1 MGVTTV
7 EYNVRQSHLVELL
20 ESVDRPGDY
29 CFCGKTT
36 AYMPRLVVEAVGTIS
51 FPLPVAQ
58 VESLIRAAEQSPYG
72 RGLQTLVDTSVRN
85 SWQIDAS
92 RVRLEGSAWDSTLA
106 GMVSSVAEG
115 IGCPGDRLSAQLY
128 KLLVY
133 EEGGFFAEHRD
144 SEKAEGMVATLVVS
158 LPAEGEGGEIVIR
171 HNGRETVF
179 DMCVSYPDELAY
191 AAFYA
196 DCLHETRRVRS
207 GHRVSLVYNLILSG
221 DRSAESALAPV
232 YAEEV
237 RQIAALLTGWSRQG
251 GDNEKIVWL
260 LDHCY
265 SEAGL
270 SFDALKGV
278 DAAVAGVLSEAAALA
293 QCDLLAAIL
302 HVREVGSAVYSQYG
316 GGYYDDSYI
325 DVDGIEHPEANGSW
339 LDSWKSEDGNSPAF
353 GEVPLLPEELL
364 PLGALD
370 DADPDD
376 AEVEEAM
383 GNAAPSI
390 EHAYRSAA
398 LVIWPRAK
406 TLDILLSGGM
416 EGALEYALTQAGE
429 AGPGLSDDRMLG
441 LVARLFN
448 AWPRENYRS
457 DAAARAKMLRLL
469 AARGA
474 RAEPYLSRFLHTIVL
489 PRYSGTEN
497 EELVSAARKFGPEV
511 LGRFLP
517 ELFRTHLW
525 AYPQSV
531 TDLASRLYRRVASD
545 WEESWATALDL
556 AVLAMTEAIPEA
568 LRRAGQSGRG
578 SGRSRSKRQDFGSTS
593 VSAVLRLGWQ
603 SGLDRETKAAARQ
616 FAEHPD
622 VVPPGRAI
630 PEALAALPDFAGES
644 AFATL
649 WRHAADSLLSRSA
662 NRPKSPTDW
671 YVAEN
676 LKCNC
681 QACRRLKWFC
691 RDPVSRTGVFPMR
704 QELRR
709 HLRDKIRKH
718 RLPIDTRTQKKG
730 NPYRIICTK
739 NRSDHKGRLA
749 EYEADILSMKLL
761 IRTPPEDAA
770 GGGTNRR
777 IARLQAACARSG

>member
-1 MGVTTV
+1 MGVTTI
-7 EYNVRQSHLVELL
+7 EYNVRQRRIEELL
-20 ESVDRPGDY
+20 QSVDRPGDY

-36 AYMPRLVVEAVGTIS
+36 AYMPRLTVEAVGTIS
-51 FPLPVAQ
+51 FPIPVAQ
-58 VESLIRAAEQSPYG
+58 VNSLIRAAERSPYG

-92 RVRLEGSAWDSTLA
+92 SVRLEGAAWDGTLA
-106 GMVSSVAEG
+106 GMVDRVAEG
-115 IGCPGDRLSAQLY
+115 IGCSGDRLSARLY

-171 HNGRETVF
+171 HDGRETVV

-191 AAFYA
+191 AAFYS

-207 GHRVSLVYNLILSG
+207 GHRVSLVYNLILRG

-232 YAEEV
+232 YAEQV
-237 RQIAALLTGWSRQG
+237 RQIAELLSGWSRQG
-251 GDNEKIVWL
+251 GDNNKIVWL

-278 DAAVAGVLSEAAALA
+278 DAAVAGVLSEAAARA
-293 QCDLLAAIL
+293 QCDLLAGIL
-302 HVREVGSAVYSQYG
+302 HVREVGSAVYSYYG
-316 GGYYDDSYI
+316 GGHYGESYI
-325 DVDGIEHPEANGSW
+325 DVDGIEHPEASGSW

-390 EHAYRSAA
+390 EHAYRNAA
-398 LVIWPRAK
+398 LVIWPRAR

-429 AGPGLSDDRMLG
+429 TGPGSSDDRMLEV
-441 LVARLFN
+441 VARLFN
-448 AWPRENYRS
+448 QWPRENYRS
-457 DAAARAKMLRLL
+457 DEAARAKMLRLL

-489 PRYSGTEN
+489 PRYSGKEN
-497 EELVSAARKFGPEV
+497 EELVSGARKFGPEV
-511 LGRFLP
+511 VGRFLP

-545 WEESWATALDL
+545 GEESWARALGH
-556 AVLAMTEAIPEA
+556 AVRAMTEAIPEA
-568 LRRAGQSGRG
+568 LRRASRSDRG
-578 SGRSRSKRQDFGSTS
+578 SGRSKRQGFGSTAI
-593 VSAVLRLGWQ
+593 SAVLRLGWQ
-603 SGLDRETKAAARQ
+603 SGLDRETAAAARL
-616 FAEHPD
+616 FAEYPD
-622 VVPPGRAI
+622 VVPPGRTI
-630 PEALAALPDFAGES
+630 PAALAAVSDFAGKD
-644 AFATL
+644 AFSTL
-649 WRHAADSLLSRSA
+649 WRHAVDSLLSRSA
-662 NRPKSPTDW
+662 NRPESPRDW
-671 YVAEN
+671 YVAAS
-676 LKCNC
+676 LRCNC

-709 HLRDKIRKH
+709 HLRDKVRKH
-718 RLPIDTRTQKKG
+718 RLPMDTRTQKKG
-730 NPYRIICTK
+730 KPYRIICTK

-761 IRTPPEDAA
+761 IQTPPEDAA
-770 GGGTNRR
+770 GGETNRR